1 MRDTLPPL
9 SLSILGV
16 EPLDEFI
23 KEIADFVHHMI
34 QTRPDFPGGSVEVE
48 AKVGVLRD
56 KATGHRIG
64 PPVLV
69 ETILAPDENW
79 RFESNMSANQHRH
92 FNTLLNDLKT
102 TSAQSSHPAAPLG
115 YKHLYLIDSF
125 YTSDGGEKIRVTREE
140 KTGVVTQCVRKIR
153 LGNLNIYSPKRA
165 ADWRISVNLEVP
177 VPHPVGAVSHTRR
190 KHRMSYSHEEFTI
203 DLTQVTS
210 NISGAPPQILH
221 ELELEFARHELLLL
235 TAAKRGD
242 MNLPEHDRSAF
253 DELIRAFVNNARI
266 LVRNSS
272 EGWQ

>member
-1 MRDTLPPL
+1 
-9 SLSILGV
+9 
-16 EPLDEFI
+16 
-23 KEIADFVHHMI
+23 MI
-34 QTRPDFPGGSVEVE
+34 QTRPDFPGGSIEVE

-56 KATGHRIG
+56 KATGQRIR

-69 ETILAPDENW
+69 ETILSPEVDC
-79 RFESNMSANQHRH
+79 RFESNMSVNQHKH

-115 YKHLYLIDSF
+115 YNHLYLVDSF
-125 YTSDGGEKIRVTREE
+125 YTSDDQRGEKMRVTREE
-140 KTGVVTQCVRKIR
+140 KTGVITQCVRKIR

-177 VPHPVGAVSHTRR
+177 VPHPLGAVSHTRR
-190 KHRMSYSHEEFTI
+190 KDRMSYSHEEFTI

-210 NISGAPPQILH
+210 SMPNAPPQVLH
-221 ELELEFARHELLLL
+221 ELELEFTRHELLLG

-242 MNLPEHDRSAF
+242 VNLPEHDRSAF